1 MGGSRPGA
9 SRRTARSSSSR
20 SGSEAGGGLSPR
32 PAPVN
37 VGCGATATASTER
50 AATRPIVSVRE
61 PRARRDILSR
71 RADRAS
77 FVFEFVGSKGRAP
90 TPQAS
95 VPKGDTMLHRL
106 LNRLTY
112 ANVVAT
118 LALFIAL
125 GGTSYAALKL
135 PKNSVGS
142 TQIKTGAVHTGE
154 IANRTI
160 RLGDINLSARSSL
173 RGQTGPQGATGPA
186 GPAGAPAVKH
196 FAAVS
201 ASGGLLRGDAKSGG
215 SGSAIGTYVVGFA

>member
-1 MGGSRPGA
+1 
-9 SRRTARSSSSR
+9 
-20 SGSEAGGGLSPR
+20 
-32 PAPVN
+32 
-37 VGCGATATASTER
+37 
-50 AATRPIVSVRE
+50 
-61 PRARRDILSR
+61 
-71 RADRAS
+71 
-77 FVFEFVGSKGRAP
+77 
-90 TPQAS
+90 
-95 VPKGDTMLHRL
+95 MLHRL

-160 RLGDINLSARSSL
+160 RLGDVSLSARWSL
-173 RGQTGPQGATGPA
+173 RGQTGPQGPQ

-196 FAAVS
+196 FAAVTAAGS
-201 ASGGLLRGDAKSGG
+201 FLRGDAKSGG
-215 SGSAIGTYVVGFA
+215 RDTAGGTYVGGFAEAVSGCAYDATLGTADGSAAPAGRITVSDHGGAVGVQTY